1 MDKKLYLGVARKDI
15 TPEIGCNLYGYQPDV
30 YSESIHDNLT
40 VTAYVFKFGEVS
52 AVMISV
58 TVGSVKTEL
67 SDEIRKEIS
76 KKYDIP
82 FENIILSATHTHSA
96 PNLTGNFEN

>member
-40 VTAYVFKFGEVS
+40 VTAYVCSPSVISKGKYRLAVS
-52 AVMISV
+52 AFCLVI
-58 TVGSVKTEL
+58 
-67 SDEIRKEIS
+67 
-76 KKYDIP
+76 
-82 FENIILSATHTHSA
+82 
-96 PNLTGNFEN
+96 